1 MGNKGLTLLE
11 LIVVTLIAGIL
22 AGFALPNLNGWIEGL
37 KVKKVARQIVTDLQ
51 LAKAKAV
58 SEGVQYRVHFD
69 TASARYSIQKGN
81 LSSGSTTWTL
91 AGIARELSN
100 AANPYYAKN
109 VAIRNNF
116 ASSCP
121 DCVIFSPTGS
131 ANPAGKVTC
140 SSSGSEKNVY
150 VILSGRVRVD

>member
-1 MGNKGLTLLE
+1 MEDRGFTLVE

-22 AGFALPNLNGWIEGL
+22 AGFALPNLNKWIDGI

-58 SEGVQYRVHFD
+58 SEGVQYRIHFD

-81 LSSGSTTWTL
+81 LSSGSTTWTM
-91 AGIARELSN
+91 AGIVRELSD
-100 AANPYYAKN
+100 AANPYHAKN
-109 VAIRNNF
+109 VAISNNF
-116 ASSCP
+116 PSSCP
-121 DCVIFSPTGS
+121 DCVVFSPTGS
-131 ANPAGKVTC
+131 ASPAGKVTC
-140 SSSGSEKNVY
+140 SSSGNSKNVY

>member
-1 MGNKGLTLLE
+1 MKNRGFTLVE
-11 LIVVTLIAGIL
+11 LIIVVLIAGIL
-22 AGFALPNLNGWIEGL
+22 AGFALPSFNHWIESL

-51 LAKAKAV
+51 LAKMKAI
-58 SEGVQYRVHFD
+58 SDGVQYKVHFD

-81 LSSGSTTWTL
+81 LSSGSTTWTV

-109 VAIRNNF
+109 VALSNNF
-116 ASSCP
+116 PSTCP
-121 DCVIFSPTGS
+121 DCVVFSPTGS
-131 ANPAGKVTC
+131 ASPAGKVTC
-140 SSSGSEKNVY
+140 SSSGKSKNVY

>member
-1 MGNKGLTLLE
+1 MGNKGVTLVE
-11 LIVVTLIAGIL
+11 LIVVIVIAGIL
-22 AGFALPNLNGWIEGL
+22 AGLALPSLNGWIDGL

-91 AGIARELSN
+91 AGIVRELSN
-100 AANPYYAKN
+100 AANPYFAKN
-109 VAIRNNF
+109 VAISNTF
-116 ASSCP
+116 PSSCP
-121 DCVIFSPTGS
+121 DCVVFSPSGS
-131 ANPAGKVTC
+131 ASPAGRVTC
-140 SSSGSEKNVY
+140 TSSGREKNVY
-150 VILSGRVRVD
+150 VILTGRVRVD